1 MRNNS
6 PLYLAGENGLTIV
19 YNTGLSTAPM
29 GENRIG
35 LYQGTIDQG
44 IHLQVTGP
52 HIKNK
57 PILEDLNLGSARKV
71 MK

>member
-35 LYQGTIDQG
+35 LYQGTIDQ
-44 IHLQVTGP
+44 HLQVTGP
-52 HIKNK
+52 RIKNK
-57 PILEDLNLGSARKV
+57 PILEDLYLGSARKV